1 MKLVKSPPED
11 TLEPLCL
18 WNDCA
23 SSSSAT
29 TPTPVVGSFI
39 AFCCVKY
46 DFVPQIGR
54 VKSFDESSLALEW
67 LDGTYMIV
75 PAEA

>member
-1 MKLVKSPPED
+1 M
-11 TLEPLCL
+11 PL
-18 WNDCA
+18 NRICA

-29 TPTPVVGSFI
+29 TPTPVVGNFI

-54 VKSFDESSLALEW
+54 MKSFDECSLALEW
-67 LDGTYMIV
+67 LDGAYTIV
-75 PAEA
+75 PGYFGSIGMK